1 MGAGL
6 RCSHEEADK
15 EADKE
20 ADEETASVCASCA
33 RTPRTRGTLAR
44 ERATVRTMIILS
56 RKAAAEVLTALD
68 AAVARYRVEVDRH
81 YTDAPEWQR
90 DDLAKSAAVDHL
102 RGALTAI
109 VEGPAM
115 PARRRKVKP

>member
-1 MGAGL
+1 M
-6 RCSHEEADK
+6 
-15 EADKE
+15 
-20 ADEETASVCASCA
+20 
-33 RTPRTRGTLAR
+33 PRDCGRVAR
-44 ERATVRTMIILS
+44 EGATVRTMIVLS
-56 RKAAAEVLTALD
+56 RKAAAEVLTALE

-109 VEGPAM
+109 VEGPTM
-115 PARRRKVKP
+115 PARRRKVQP